1 VAWLRNVF
9 TRQCRRDISR
19 ASLIVAGAALTGG
32 VLAASHAVLTPNVR
46 PTRVAHIGFLADSA
60 GPTIFSDG
68 FRTGLSQ
75 LGYVDGENIT
85 VEWRFADGDDRKLT
99 DFAAELVALKVDIA
113 VGAGTQACLALQQAT
128 TSLPIVMGNSSDPV
142 GEGLVQSLA
151 HPGAN
156 ITGVSAIGPQLARKR
171 LEALVELVPS
181 TKCVAVLWN
190 PDDPPRQTE
199 YRELRSAAD
208 RLGLNLF
215 SLPVHSRSDLAGA
228 IGAARGWQADGL
240 LVLEDPLTHS
250 NIAQL
255 VASIGQAGL
264 PSGHNTRPYAEAG
277 GLFSYGADLVDVYRR
292 SAIYVDKIL
301 KGARPADLPVEQAT
315 TFDFV
320 INLQTARSLGLT
332 IPQSVLRQATAVIP

>member
-1 VAWLRNVF
+1 MSWV
-9 TRQCRRDISR
+9 
-19 ASLIVAGAALTGG
+19 SLIVAGAALAGS
-32 VLAASHAVLTPNVR
+32 VLVTSHAILTPNPQPGR
-46 PTRVAHIGFLADSA
+46 IARIGFLANST

-75 LGYVDGENIT
+75 LGYIDGENVII
-85 VEWRFADGDDRKLT
+85 EWRFADGDDRKLA
-99 DFAAELVALKVDIA
+99 DLAAELVALKVDVV

-142 GEGLVQSLA
+142 GDGLVQSLA
-151 HPGAN
+151 RPGAN
-156 ITGVSAIGPQLARKR
+156 ITGISAIGPQLARKR
-171 LEALVELVPS
+171 LETLIEIVPS
-181 TKCVAVLWN
+181 TKRVAVLWN
-190 PDDPPRQTE
+190 PDDPPRRTE
-199 YRELRSAAD
+199 YQELRGAAD
-208 RLGLNLF
+208 RLGLNLY
-215 SLPVHSRSDLAGA
+215 SLQVHSRTGLAGA

-250 NIAQL
+250 NIAAL

-264 PSGHNTRPYAEAG
+264 PSGHSTRPYAEAG

-292 SAIYVDKIL
+292 SATYVDKIL

-315 TFDFV
+315 TFEFV

-332 IPQSVLRQATAVIP
+332 IPPSVLRQATTVIP